1 MDENT
6 FLLKN
11 FIYDGN
17 GPDTYFCAGSSNRAG
32 PQWFIVPNE
41 KGRTNV
47 LQAYLNKEFTL
58 KLNGKKINDIKW
70 LSVYDLTIQVSWKK
84 SDLLLRNFIEL
95 QFIFRKTLVIFPF
108 QKDLNLQHLRSLQN
122 FPEELTGFHHLW

>member
-17 GPDTYFCAGSSNRAG
+17 GPDTYFWAGSSNRAG
-32 PQWFIVPNE
+32 PQGFIVPNE

-70 LSVYDLTIQVSWKK
+70 LSVYDLTIQVS
-84 SDLLLRNFIEL
+84 
-95 QFIFRKTLVIFPF
+95 
-108 QKDLNLQHLRSLQN
+108 
-122 FPEELTGFHHLW
+122 